1 MNRLIA
7 STALSLLAALS
18 FACGA
23 PSMADLCDRYGDEC
37 NVSSAEVQE
46 CQAAAAFVEASVEG
60 SGCEDELDE
69 WLSCIDGV
77 EDVCNE
83 DLVEASCQAESDAMG
98 NCISVDDVQDD
109 DPPAG

>member
-23 PSMADLCDRYGDEC
+23 PTMEDLCDRYGDEC

-46 CQAAAAFVEASVEG
+46 CKAGAAFVEATVEG
-60 SGCEDELDE
+60 SGCEDQLDE
-69 WLSCIDGV
+69 WLSCIDGLNDICA
-77 EDVCNE
+77 EDAIETACAAEANAME
-83 DLVEASCQAESDAMG
+83 DCF
-98 NCISVDDVQDD
+98 SVDDQT
-109 DPPAG
+109 PGG